1 MFDARR
7 KSRYSLLIK
16 YSFYWG
22 ASCTMKDR
30 AVSHTGGQGKS
41 WAKDKKFTF
50 HRIRAQNGRRIRTA
64 RVHCKYG
71 MEILSLDRAIGFP
84 AGNPERPVLK
94 LNGLSCCGQRQKQ
107 NDECCPESRHGSRK
121 RDRRQIQRRRGV

>member
-30 AVSHTGGQGKS
+30 SVSHTGGQGKS
-41 WAKDKKFTF
+41 RAKDQEFTF
-50 HRIRAQNGRRIRTA
+50 HRIGAQNGRRIRAA
-64 RVHCKYG
+64 RVHRKYG
-71 MEILSLDRAIGFP
+71 GEILSLDGTIGFP
-84 AGNPERPVLK
+84 TGNPERPVLK
-94 LNGLSCCGQRQKQ
+94 LNGLSCRGQRQEQ
-107 NDECCPESRHGSRK
+107 SDECYPESRH
-121 RDRRQIQRRRGV
+121 